1 MQKPSSTLEVIS
13 ERATLAKRE
22 VVTGKV
28 RVETRTDHREELV
41 TAALRSED
49 FQVERVPVDR
59 EIDEAP
65 AIRTEGD
72 VTIVPVVE
80 EILVVE
86 KRLVL
91 KEELHIRR
99 TVSLETVE
107 TRVDLREQHAVVERL
122 DVANHSNEEE
132 I

>member
-1 MQKPSSTLEVIS
+1 MQKSPSKLEVIA
-13 ERATLAKRE
+13 ERATIAKRE
-22 VVTGKV
+22 IVKGKV

-41 TAALRSED
+41 TAELRSEGFNVD
-49 FQVERVPVDR
+49 RVPINR
-59 EIDEAP
+59 QIDEAP

-80 EILVVE
+80 EVLIVE

-99 TVSLETVE
+99 TVSTETVE
-107 TRVDLREQHAVVERL
+107 TRIDLRQQHAVVEKL
-122 DVANHSNEEE
+122 DVTNHSNEED